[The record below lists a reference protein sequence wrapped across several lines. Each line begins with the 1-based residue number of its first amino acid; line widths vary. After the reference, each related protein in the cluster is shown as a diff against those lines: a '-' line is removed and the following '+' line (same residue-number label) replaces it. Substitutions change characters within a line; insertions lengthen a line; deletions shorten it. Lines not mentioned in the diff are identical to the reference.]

1 MASALERVG
10 VGREGARISGDYS
23 VSSRVDSRSV
33 VRFRSLALIVGV
45 ALAAC
50 SGTASKA
57 EPAHAQVRGEESGL
71 ASYYSNS
78 LAGHKTANGEKYDPT
93 LLTAAHRSLPF
104 GTIVEVTRPDGRTV
118 RVRIN
123 DRGPFSKGRVIDL
136 SLKAAEEIGLL
147 KEGVAKV
154 TVKVVD

>member
-1 MASALERVG
+1 
-10 VGREGARISGDYS
+10 
-23 VSSRVDSRSV
+23 V
-33 VRFRSLALIVGV
+33 VRVRSLALIVGV

-50 SGTASKA
+50 SGTATSKA

-71 ASYYSNS
+71 ASYYSSS
-78 LAGHKTANGEKYDPT
+78 LAGHKTANGEKYDPD

-118 RVRIN
+118 QVRIN
-123 DRGPFSKGRVIDL
+123 DRGPFAKGRVIDL
-136 SLKAAEEIGLL
+136 SLKAAEEIGLT
-147 KEGVAKV
+147 KEGVARV

>member
-1 MASALERVG
+1 MVRV
-10 VGREGARISGDYS
+10 
-23 VSSRVDSRSV
+23 
-33 VRFRSLALIVGV
+33 RSLALIVGV

-57 EPAHAQVRGEESGL
+57 DPAHAHVRGEETGL

-104 GTIVEVTRPDGRTV
+104 GTVVEVTRPDGRAV

-123 DRGPFSKGRVIDL
+123 DRGPFTKGRVVDL

-147 KEGVAKV
+147 KDGVAKV